1 MMQSVKEAWKVLN
14 VGGTIS
20 NGEIEVTYVGGE
32 LVCTPECLIIPFDM
46 DNIEEWEEVVEVGQ
60 LYCRWY
66 LEDEDGI
73 LISNAFNRIEDEPLE
88 GWTKMNEAF
97 TREEILGL

>member
-1 MMQSVKEAWKVLN
+1 MLTVKDAWGVLN
-14 VGGTIS
+14 QGSTIS
-20 NGEIEVTYVGGE
+20 NGEIEVTYVDGQ

-46 DNIEEWEEVVEVGQ
+46 DNIEDWEEVVEVGQ

-66 LEDEDGI
+66 REGDG
-73 LISNAFNRIEDEPLE
+73 RIFIGNEFHQVEE
-88 GWTKMNEAF
+88 EAVGFWTKMNEGF